1 MIFGITGNPV
11 KEGIERILSII
22 LDTLKPSDILIWDG
36 LKDKIL
42 SPERVQFE
50 SENAIKNEADVIIT
64 IGGDGTFLR
73 TARVFNS
80 KPIIGVNVGTFG
92 FLTIYGQENIRQALE
107 DLVSGRWSLE
117 ERVTV
122 KATVEGRTVIALN
135 DITINVTGSSRM
147 LSLNVKVD
155 GQNLFD
161 FRGDG
166 LLISTPTGSTAYNLS
181 AGGPILYPTME
192 ALVITPICPHKLSLR
207 PVVVPARSRIEAFV
221 SSRTEDMILSADGQ
235 EIIPLKSG
243 NHIFFTRDDSNV
255 KMVKTPG
262 VQDYFEILK
271 NKLSWG

>member
-22 LDTLKPSDILIWDG
+22 LDTLEPSDILIWDG

-42 SPERVQFE
+42 STERVQFE

>member
-22 LDTLKPSDILIWDG
+22 LDTLEPSDILIWDG

>member
-1 MIFGITGNPV
+1 LIFGITGNPV

-22 LDTLKPSDILIWDG
+22 LDTLEPSDILIWDG

>member
-42 SPERVQFE
+42 STERVQFE

>member
-1 MIFGITGNPV
+1 LIFGITGNPV

-22 LDTLKPSDILIWDG
+22 LDTLEPSDILIWDG

-42 SPERVQFE
+42 STERVQFE

>member
-1 MIFGITGNPV
+1 LIFGITGNPV